1 MNTLKRLLRFCAGMG
16 SICALLAPS
25 IVVAAPKPMGPET
38 AHARVAK
45 RGVGNWIYVEERN
58 GVALVGRITSIDDQS
73 FGLQLHNY
81 PEITPVMYSDVIGLR
96 TGLSRTGAF
105 VLIGAT
111 VGAAII
117 TGVVLHHEYE
127 ANKPQLPTT
136 PTSPLFP

>member
-1 MNTLKRLLRFCAGMG
+1 MNTLKQLLHKCAGMV

-25 IVVAAPKPMGPET
+25 VAVAAPKPLDPET
-38 AHARVAK
+38 VHAKIAK

-81 PEITPVMYSDVIGLR
+81 PEITPVLYSDVIQVR
-96 TGLSRTGAF
+96 TGLSRTGVS

-127 ANKPQLPTT
+127 ANKPQLPTM
-136 PTSPLFP
+136 PSSPLFP